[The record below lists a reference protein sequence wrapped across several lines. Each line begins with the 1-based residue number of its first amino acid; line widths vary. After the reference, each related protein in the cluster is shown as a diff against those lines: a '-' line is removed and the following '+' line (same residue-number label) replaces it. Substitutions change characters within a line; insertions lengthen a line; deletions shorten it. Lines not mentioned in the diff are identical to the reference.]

1 MVTRYSMLRLL
12 ALSLLV
18 TGGFFILPGIAPAIA
33 QEARLVVQGS
43 GLPVPRF
50 VTTKSA
56 KVNMRLGP
64 GREYPVAWVYKKKHF
79 PLKVVAEF
87 DVWRK
92 VEDPD
97 GSTGW
102 IHSPL
107 LTLQRFVLVTEA
119 VAEIRAEPEAEAALT
134 GVAERGVL
142 LELLYCEKGW
152 CRLSHEK
159 ARGWVP
165 ASHVWGILESE
176 ADSVPEADRKAR

>member
-1 MVTRYSMLRLL
+1 MVTRHSILQLL
-12 ALSLLV
+12 ACFMLLA
-18 TGGFFILPGIAPAIA
+18 GGFSFLSTSTPAAA

-119 VAEIRAEPEAEAALT
+119 VAEIRAAPEADAALT

-142 LELLYCEKGW
+142 LELLYCEEGW

-165 ASHVWGILESE
+165 ASLIWGVLESE
-176 ADSVPEADRKAR
+176 ADSAAEADRKGH

>member
-1 MVTRYSMLRLL
+1 MLDFRPMGRQIAVFCQIFCLAAGL
-12 ALSLLV
+12 AL
-18 TGGFFILPGIAPAIA
+18 FAIPLPAKA

-50 VTTKSA
+50 VTTKSD

-102 IHSPL
+102 ILGQL

-119 VAEIRAEPEAEAALT
+119 VAEIRTAPDAGAPLA

-142 LELLYCEKGW
+142 LELLYCETGW

-159 ARGWVP
+159 AKGWVP
-165 ASHVWGILESE
+165 AETVWGILPDETSGQ
-176 ADSVPEADRKAR
+176 KKNG